1 LVLNQTFSR
10 SNRLIKPS
18 EFKEV
23 FSNAKYLNGKFWKI
37 VISRDLNHIAKLGL
51 AISKKNNPRA
61 VDRNRIKR
69 IARENFRQAQ
79 HLIAKKNLV
88 VMANKVHRNVTS
100 KTLSEEFC
108 EMLNKIK

>member
-1 LVLNQTFSR
+1 LVLGQTFSR

-18 EFKEV
+18 EFKKV
-23 FSNAKYLNGKFWKI
+23 FSNAIYLNGKFWRI
-37 VISRDLNHIAKLGL
+37 VISGDLHQIAKLGL

-69 IARENFRQAQ
+69 IARENFRQVQ
-79 HLIAKKNLV
+79 HSIAKKNLV

-100 KTLSEEFC
+100 KTLSKEFC